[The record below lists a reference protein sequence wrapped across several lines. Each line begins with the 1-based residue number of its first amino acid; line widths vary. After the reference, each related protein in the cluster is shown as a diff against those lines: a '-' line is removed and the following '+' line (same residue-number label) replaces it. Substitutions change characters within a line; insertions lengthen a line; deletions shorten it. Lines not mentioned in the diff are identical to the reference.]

1 MRDEWDAVSKWIKE
15 IFRELPSF
23 EYEIDDDDLGMDDE
37 LIRDTVSS
45 DDNTEPDNEW

>member
-45 DDNTEPDNEW
+45 DDNTESDDEW